1 MRIVILATEASG
13 DFLGSE
19 LIKAIRLKKKNVI
32 IEGIGGPLM
41 INSNLYAEEQ
51 IPDFPYDPE
60 ERATEMKRCAS
71 VCIRRQDIC
80 LQREDNSEE

>member
-1 MRIVILATEASG
+1 MTRLFSS
-13 DFLGSE
+13 LLS
-19 LIKAIRLKKKNVI
+19 LIFIFFI
-32 IEGIGGPLM
+32 TLM

-60 ERATEMKRCAS
+60 ERATEIKRCAS

-80 LQREDNSEE
+80 LQREDNSEESQQMCQSQFIICINQCK

>member
-1 MRIVILATEASG
+1 MTRLFSSLLSLIFILFIT
-13 DFLGSE
+13 
-19 LIKAIRLKKKNVI
+19 
-32 IEGIGGPLM
+32 LM

-80 LQREDNSEE
+80 LQREDNSEESQQMCQSQFIICINQCK

>member
-1 MRIVILATEASG
+1 MTRLFSS
-13 DFLGSE
+13 LLS
-19 LIKAIRLKKKNVI
+19 LIFIFFI
-32 IEGIGGPLM
+32 TLM

-60 ERATEMKRCAS
+60 ERATEIKRCAS

-80 LQREDNSEE
+80 LQREDNSEESQQMCQSQFIICINLCK

>member
-1 MRIVILATEASG
+1 MTRLFSS
-13 DFLGSE
+13 LLS
-19 LIKAIRLKKKNVI
+19 LIFIFFI
-32 IEGIGGPLM
+32 TLM

-60 ERATEMKRCAS
+60 ERATEVKRCAS

-80 LQREDNSEE
+80 LQREDNSEESQQMCQSQFIICINQCK

>member
-1 MRIVILATEASG
+1 MTRLFSS
-13 DFLGSE
+13 LLS
-19 LIKAIRLKKKNVI
+19 LIFIFFI
-32 IEGIGGPLM
+32 TLM

-60 ERATEMKRCAS
+60 ERATEVKRCAS

-80 LQREDNSEE
+80 LQREDNSEESQQMCQSQFIICINQCR

>member
-1 MRIVILATEASG
+1 MTRLFSSLLSLILIFFIT
-13 DFLGSE
+13 
-19 LIKAIRLKKKNVI
+19 
-32 IEGIGGPLM
+32 LM

-60 ERATEMKRCAS
+60 ERATEVKRCAS

-80 LQREDNSEE
+80 LQREDNSEESQQMCQSQFIICINQCK

>member
-1 MRIVILATEASG
+1 M
-13 DFLGSE
+13 
-19 LIKAIRLKKKNVI
+19 IRLFSSLLSLI
-32 IEGIGGPLM
+32 FIFFTTLM

-60 ERATEMKRCAS
+60 ERATEVKRCAS

-80 LQREDNSEE
+80 LQREDNSEESQQMCQSQFIICINQCK

>member
-1 MRIVILATEASG
+1 MTRLFSS
-13 DFLGSE
+13 LLS
-19 LIKAIRLKKKNVI
+19 LIFIFFI
-32 IEGIGGPLM
+32 TLM

-80 LQREDNSEE
+80 LQREDNSEESQQMCQSQFIICINQCK

>member
-1 MRIVILATEASG
+1 MTRLFSS
-13 DFLGSE
+13 LLS
-19 LIKAIRLKKKNVI
+19 LIFIFFITLI
-32 IEGIGGPLM
+32 I
-41 INSNLYAEEQ
+41 NFNLYSEEQ

-80 LQREDNSEE
+80 LQREDNSEESQQICQSQFIICINQCK

>member
-1 MRIVILATEASG
+1 MTRLFSS
-13 DFLGSE
+13 LLS
-19 LIKAIRLKKKNVI
+19 LIFIFFI
-32 IEGIGGPLM
+32 TLM

-80 LQREDNSEE
+80 LQREDNSEESLQMCQSQFLICINQCK

>member
-1 MRIVILATEASG
+1 M
-13 DFLGSE
+13 
-19 LIKAIRLKKKNVI
+19 IRLFSSLLSLI
-32 IEGIGGPLM
+32 FIFFTTLM

-80 LQREDNSEE
+80 LQREDNSEESQQMCQSQFISCINQCK

>member
-1 MRIVILATEASG
+1 M
-13 DFLGSE
+13 
-19 LIKAIRLKKKNVI
+19 IRLFSSLLSLI
-32 IEGIGGPLM
+32 FIFFITLM

-60 ERATEMKRCAS
+60 ERATEIKRCAS

-80 LQREDNSEE
+80 LQREDNSEESQQMCQSQFIICINQCK

>member
-1 MRIVILATEASG
+1 M
-13 DFLGSE
+13 
-19 LIKAIRLKKKNVI
+19 IRLFSSLLSLI
-32 IEGIGGPLM
+32 FIFFITLM

-71 VCIRRQDIC
+71 VCIKRQDIC
-80 LQREDNSEE
+80 LQREDNSEESQQMCQSQFIICINQCK

>member
-1 MRIVILATEASG
+1 MTRLFSS
-13 DFLGSE
+13 LLS
-19 LIKAIRLKKKNVI
+19 LIFIFFI
-32 IEGIGGPLM
+32 TLM

-60 ERATEMKRCAS
+60 ERATEIKRCAS

-80 LQREDNSEE
+80 LQREDNSEESHQMCQSQFIICINQCK

>member
-1 MRIVILATEASG
+1 M
-13 DFLGSE
+13 
-19 LIKAIRLKKKNVI
+19 IRLFSGLLSLI
-32 IEGIGGPLM
+32 FIFFTTLM

-60 ERATEMKRCAS
+60 DRATEVKRCAS

-80 LQREDNSEE
+80 LQREDNSEESQQMCQSQFIICINQCK

>member
-1 MRIVILATEASG
+1 MTRLFSS
-13 DFLGSE
+13 LLS
-19 LIKAIRLKKKNVI
+19 LIFIFFI
-32 IEGIGGPLM
+32 ILM

-80 LQREDNSEE
+80 LQREDNSEESQQMCQSQFIICINQCK

>member
-1 MRIVILATEASG
+1 M
-13 DFLGSE
+13 
-19 LIKAIRLKKKNVI
+19 IRLFSSLLSLI
-32 IEGIGGPLM
+32 FIFFITLM

-80 LQREDNSEE
+80 LQREDNSEESQQMCQSQFIICINQCK

>member
-1 MRIVILATEASG
+1 
-13 DFLGSE
+13 
-19 LIKAIRLKKKNVI
+19 
-32 IEGIGGPLM
+32 M

-60 ERATEMKRCAS
+60 ERATEIKRCAS

-80 LQREDNSEE
+80 LQREDNSEESQQMCQSQFIICINQCK

>member
-1 MRIVILATEASG
+1 MTRLFSS
-13 DFLGSE
+13 LLS
-19 LIKAIRLKKKNVI
+19 LIFIFFTT
-32 IEGIGGPLM
+32 LM
-41 INSNLYAEEQ
+41 INFNLYAEEQ

-80 LQREDNSEE
+80 LQREDNSEESQQMCQSQFIICINQCK

>member
-1 MRIVILATEASG
+1 MTRLFSS
-13 DFLGSE
+13 LLS
-19 LIKAIRLKKKNVI
+19 LIFIFFI
-32 IEGIGGPLM
+32 TLM

-60 ERATEMKRCAS
+60 ERATERKRCAS

-80 LQREDNSEE
+80 LQREDNSEESLQMCQSQFLICINQCK

>member
-1 MRIVILATEASG
+1 MTRLCSS
-13 DFLGSE
+13 LLS
-19 LIKAIRLKKKNVI
+19 LIFIFFI
-32 IEGIGGPLM
+32 TLM

-80 LQREDNSEE
+80 LQREDNSEESQQMCQSQFIICINQCK

>member
-1 MRIVILATEASG
+1 M
-13 DFLGSE
+13 
-19 LIKAIRLKKKNVI
+19 IRLFSSLLSLI
-32 IEGIGGPLM
+32 FIFFITLM

-60 ERATEMKRCAS
+60 ERATEVKRCAS

-80 LQREDNSEE
+80 LQREDNSEESQQMCQSQFIICINQCK

>member
-1 MRIVILATEASG
+1 MTRLFSS
-13 DFLGSE
+13 LLS
-19 LIKAIRLKKKNVI
+19 LIFIFFI
-32 IEGIGGPLM
+32 TLM

-60 ERATEMKRCAS
+60 ERATEIKRCAS

-80 LQREDNSEE
+80 LQREDNSEESQQMCQSQFIICINQCN

>member
-1 MRIVILATEASG
+1 MTRLFSSLLSLILIFIFFNT
-13 DFLGSE
+13 
-19 LIKAIRLKKKNVI
+19 
-32 IEGIGGPLM
+32 LM
-41 INSNLYAEEQ
+41 INTNLSAEEQ

-80 LQREDNSEE
+80 LQREDNSEESQQMCQSQFIICINLCK

>member
-1 MRIVILATEASG
+1 MTRLFSS
-13 DFLGSE
+13 LLS
-19 LIKAIRLKKKNVI
+19 LIFIFFI
-32 IEGIGGPLM
+32 TLM

-71 VCIRRQDIC
+71 VCIKRQDIC
-80 LQREDNSEE
+80 LQREDNSEESQQMCQSQFIICINQCK

>member
-1 MRIVILATEASG
+1 M
-13 DFLGSE
+13 
-19 LIKAIRLKKKNVI
+19 IRLFSSLLSLI
-32 IEGIGGPLM
+32 FIFFTTLM

-80 LQREDNSEE
+80 LQREDNSEESQQMCQSQFIICINQCK

>member
-1 MRIVILATEASG
+1 MTRLFSS
-13 DFLGSE
+13 LLS
-19 LIKAIRLKKKNVI
+19 LIFIFFI
-32 IEGIGGPLM
+32 TLM

-80 LQREDNSEE
+80 LQREDNSEESQQICQSQFIICINQCK

>member
-1 MRIVILATEASG
+1 
-13 DFLGSE
+13 
-19 LIKAIRLKKKNVI
+19 
-32 IEGIGGPLM
+32 M

-60 ERATEMKRCAS
+60 ELATEVKRCAS

-80 LQREDNSEE
+80 LQREDNSEESQQMCQSQFIICIYQCK

>member
-1 MRIVILATEASG
+1 MTRLFSS
-13 DFLGSE
+13 LLS
-19 LIKAIRLKKKNVI
+19 LIFIFFI
-32 IEGIGGPLM
+32 TLM

-60 ERATEMKRCAS
+60 ERATEVKRCAS

-80 LQREDNSEE
+80 LQREDNSEESQQICQSQFIICINQCK

>member
-1 MRIVILATEASG
+1 MTRLFSS
-13 DFLGSE
+13 LLS
-19 LIKAIRLKKKNVI
+19 LIFIFFI
-32 IEGIGGPLM
+32 TLM

-60 ERATEMKRCAS
+60 DRATEMKRCAS

-80 LQREDNSEE
+80 LQREDNSEESQQMCQSQFIICINQCK

>member
-1 MRIVILATEASG
+1 MTRLFSS
-13 DFLGSE
+13 LLS
-19 LIKAIRLKKKNVI
+19 LIFIFFI
-32 IEGIGGPLM
+32 TLM

-80 LQREDNSEE
+80 LQREDNSEESQQMCQSQFIICINQCR